1 MDPSA
6 CFHLLLGES
15 QVTGFV
21 CSYLKYTDDIF
32 VFNPVIRQ
40 NYLRDQVK
48 CVFKRE
54 EGRVVHFSPNAAPS
68 SCPTYNRWRS
78 GSECAFPALPLWTFH
93 IPLVAFQAGSVTA
106 EPGRLL
112 LCHTASWFLL
122 PPDDK
127 PPNEKQL

>member
-1 MDPSA
+1 MDSRLDREGCVNPQGRSSHGLREARVEVRMKMKNRVKMWGVEGSDSSGVA

-15 QVTGFV
+15 QVTCFV

-40 NYLRDQVK
+40 NYLRDQIK

-68 SCPTYNRWRS
+68 SCPTY
-78 GSECAFPALPLWTFH
+78 T
-93 IPLVAFQAGSVTA
+93 
-106 EPGRLL
+106 
-112 LCHTASWFLL
+112 
-122 PPDDK
+122 
-127 PPNEKQL
+127 